1 MPRPA
6 WRDVTKLPN
15 SLNSVL
21 PGGSRQFPTQAL
33 LCATQGLPF
42 HKASP
47 GLAVTRQAK
56 HTALSKGRSITTT
69 PQYLI
74 SDLLAQPDTLIQ
86 GEARHQLCGQDM
98 LAAQLIHD
106 FGDVKEGVIF
116 QQLPRGKRKG
126 RKTFRARRAASPSA
140 TPHTAHGGSSAKVE
154 KGCQPV
160 AALSH
165 PAFTQKQSGPHCT
178 GRTGGVNCCK
188 S

>member
-6 WRDVTKLPN
+6 WGDVTTLPN
-15 SLNSVL
+15 TLNSIL

-33 LCATQGLPF
+33 FCATQGLPF

-56 HTALSKGRSITTT
+56 HAALSQGRSITTT

-74 SDLLAQPDTLIQ
+74 SDLLAQPYTLIQ

-126 RKTFRARRAASPSA
+126 RKRLGALRAARPSA
-140 TPHTAHGGSSAKVE
+140 TPHTAHGSSSAKVE
-154 KGCQPV
+154 EGCQPL
-160 AALSH
+160 AALPH
-165 PAFTQKQSGPHCT
+165 PAFP
-178 GRTGGVNCCK
+178 
-188 S
+188 